1 MKTSITEA
9 GARRFAERAGDAQEF
24 LFCDRIAGLHMKNL
38 QKPGL
43 AAWRYRYTDASGKR
57 RVYTLGKYPAMS
69 PAKAASLALGFQ
81 EGNADPFLH
90 RDSQRQEQRRAAAR
104 TVAAYLSGSYRLV
117 QSRKRTGEQTLRRIT
132 VAFPELLDRPMDSLR
147 PADIR
152 AWQLR
157 REEEGHAYATMVR
170 DFGALKTMLNDA
182 AAEDPPLIDGNPL
195 AKVTLKRPADTENA
209 RALAAKRKAERR
221 MLTDDELRGL
231 LTALDTFTEQ
241 RRAERANSRAHGR
254 AYLPDT
260 SELTWSAHWFVVFCY
275 VALYTGLRPG
285 DLYTLTWHELN
296 VRFSRLVKVPEKTRD
311 HANPA
316 QVTMTLAEPLRPV
329 IAEWWTFAGKPVDGL
344 VFPSPKGGAQM
355 DRQAHSKPWQAV
367 KKIAALPDALT
378 FYALR
383 HHFISTLVAGG
394 VPIFTVARLAGH
406 KGVGMIE
413 SHYGHLSPDAADK
426 AMAIF
431 AQSMPQRFTAG
442 T

>member
-1 MKTSITEA
+1 MMKTSITEQA
-9 GARRFAERAGDAQEF
+9 ARRLADRGGAQEII
-24 LFCDRIAGLHMKNL
+24 FCERITGLHLKNL

-69 PAKAASLALGFQ
+69 PAKAASLALGLQ
-81 EGNADPFLH
+81 ESGADPFAV
-90 RDSQRQEQRRAAAR
+90 RDTRKQDQRRAAAR
-104 TVAAYLSGSYRLV
+104 TVRAYLSGPYKLV
-117 QSRKRTGEQTLRRIT
+117 QSRKRSGKQTLQRIT
-132 VAFPELLDRPMDSLR
+132 LAFPELLDRPLESLR

-152 AWQLR
+152 AWQAR
-157 REEEGHAYATMVR
+157 KEADGHAYATMVR

-182 AAEDPPLIDGNPL
+182 AAEDPPLIDVNPL
-195 AKVTLKRPADTENA
+195 AKVTLKRPADTDRA
-209 RALAAKRKAERR
+209 RALAAKRKAARR
-221 MLTDDELRGL
+221 MLTDDELKALFNGL
-231 LTALDTFTEQ
+231 EAFAAQ

-260 SELTWSAHWFVVFCY
+260 SGLKWSAHWFVVFCY

-285 DLYTLTWHELN
+285 DLYTLTWQELN
-296 VRFSRLVKVPEKTRD
+296 VRFARLVKVPEKTRD

-316 QVTMTLAEPLRPV
+316 QVTMTLAEPLRP
-329 IAEWWTFAGKPVDGL
+329 IINEWWTHAGKPANGL

-355 DRQAHSKPWQAV
+355 DRQAHSKPWRDV
-367 KKIAALPDALT
+367 KTLAGLPDSLT

-383 HHFISTLVAGG
+383 HHFISALVAGG

-442 T
+442 A